1 MTSADNA
8 NPSND
13 NPSKPNPNNP
23 KNPPSKHR
31 ATVAG
36 AAGNVIEWYD
46 FSLYGYMAAVLS
58 RLFFPHEDQLVS
70 LIATYGV
77 FAAGFIMRPLGG
89 FVFGHIGDVIGRK
102 RVLVIS
108 VLLMVVPTILL
119 GLLPTYQQW
128 GVWAAVC
135 LVAIRMLQGLS
146 VGGEFSGSATYLVET
161 APPGRRGFAA
171 SWANIG
177 AMIGMLLGAA
187 APAVM
192 LALLSESDVDAWG
205 WRIPF
210 LFGGVLGVIALL
222 LRRGL
227 PEPEAGDIET
237 TERVGPHPIR
247 SLVRDDPVAM
257 TQAIIYAAGYGVLF
271 YIAMVYLPTW
281 LSIYTTVAL
290 HEALFIATA
299 AMLLQVVI
307 IPIAGWAS
315 DALVKRKVLLI
326 GTFLTMAVIVAP
338 LYALAGQGTHW
349 EAFTVLLVFAAIVA
363 IPLGVTPSLM
373 AETFDRRHRLTGYS
387 LSFNLGFG
395 IAGGTAPMVATW
407 LIHRSGDSLAPAYY
421 LIGCATL
428 AVVAL
433 LTMRDRSREPLR

>member
-1 MTSADNA
+1 MSSADDA
-8 NPSND
+8 NITTSNPTSTPTND
-13 NPSKPNPNNP
+13 I
-23 KNPPSKHR
+23 SKHR
-31 ATVAG
+31 ATIAG

-89 FVFGHIGDVIGRK
+89 FVFGHVGDVIGRK
-102 RVLVIS
+102 RALVVS

-119 GLLPTYQQW
+119 GLLPTYEQW

-146 VGGEFSGSATYLVET
+146 VGGEFSGSATYLAET
-161 APPGRRGFAA
+161 AAPGRRGLAA

-177 AMIGMLLGAA
+177 SMIGMLLGAA
-187 APAVM
+187 TPAVT
-192 LALLSESDVDAWG
+192 LSLLSSPDVDAWG

-227 PEPEAGDIET
+227 PEPQADDDESSKPVDDY
-237 TERVGPHPIR
+237 PIR
-247 SLVRDDPVAM
+247 SLVRDEPVAM
-257 TQAIIYAAGYGVLF
+257 IQAVIYAAGYGVLF

-281 LSIYTTVAL
+281 LSIYTKMQL

-315 DALVKRKVLLI
+315 DVLLRRKI
-326 GTFLTMAVIVAP
+326 LLTATFVLMAVVVAP
-338 LYALAGQGTHW
+338 LYALAGQGAHW
-349 EAFTVLLVFAAIVA
+349 EALTVLLVFAAIVA

-421 LIGCATL
+421 LVGCAIL
-428 AVVAL
+428 AAVTL
-433 LTMRDRSREPLR
+433 LTMHDRSRKPLR